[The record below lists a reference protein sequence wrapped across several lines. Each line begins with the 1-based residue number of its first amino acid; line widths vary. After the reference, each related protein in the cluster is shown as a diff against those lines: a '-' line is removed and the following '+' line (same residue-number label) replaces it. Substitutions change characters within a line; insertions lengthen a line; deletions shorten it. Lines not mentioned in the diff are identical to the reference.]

1 MLDEKTKKEIE
12 GKFDLDF
19 FKEVKIKK
27 RDGTT
32 SHFDIERIYHSIYQ
46 AMMAKQSYDEEKLEK
61 VMVDVLKT
69 SKVMIEEKDTP
80 SVEGV
85 QDIIEVSLMK
95 NGLFETAKAY
105 ILYREEKFKVR
116 EKKKEV
122 LNKEVLDS
130 VDKRFSLNSLRVL
143 ESRYLKKDNHG
154 NVIESPK
161 GMFDRVAINGA
172 LSEIVY
178 DEKIFSK
185 KNVEENYVFK
195 YNEKKDSSLYDDE
208 NSELGIKKETLEIV
222 KSYLPYLH
230 NYEDYKNKFMIG
242 KYRLNEHHFERL
254 IYGLIHEILN
264 GRITIK
270 SDDFIDLLESDY
282 FDKHES
288 FIEDMLSGMTNQ
300 RFMPNTPSLVNSGR
314 SLGMLSACFTMDMQ
328 DSMESI
334 MTAAYDTALVQKTGG
349 GTGINFSKLRPKDDI
364 VGSTKGVSSGPLSF
378 MKIIDS
384 VSDVIKQ
391 GGVRRGANMGI
402 LDAWHPNINEFIR
415 CKEEEGKYENF
426 NISVGL
432 WEDFWE
438 SYYNEE
444 DYSLLNKRTGE
455 KVKEIDPS
463 ELIERLSYYA
473 WLKADPGVLFFD
485 NINKRNVL
493 IDAKGGKIN
502 TTNPCG
508 EEPLYVY
515 ESCNLTSLNII
526 NYVKE
531 GEFDWDAFSKDIK
544 TVAHYLDNAI
554 SINKYPIKK
563 IEYNTKLTRR
573 IGIGIMG
580 LANALFDLEIKYNSK
595 EGFNF
600 MKKVMEYVT
609 YYGYETSAELSEKRG
624 AFPIYGDSDF
634 TKGDLPVEGFYN
646 TDDWT
651 LNWTD
656 LVKKIKEKGVRNAM
670 VTTMPPTGS
679 TGMISDTTS
688 GIEPTFALA
697 YEKRVTVGDFVYA
710 NDILEKKLKERG
722 IYSKKLLKKIA
733 KNGGSLKGID
743 EIPEDLREIFV
754 TSMDMHWLDHVVAQS
769 QMQKW
774 VTDSISKT
782 INMPSDV
789 EAEDVMYSYLISHEL
804 GCKGITVY
812 RDGSK
817 SNQVLNA
824 EKEEEKGSELK
835 PSDYSV
841 KLLKKKME
849 SFPKLGKIIEMEKIL
864 KRNDGNLELFL
875 KEKDHDACGDDCDCE
890 EEDCNCENE
899 EVIQTK
905 SRNSVH
911 NKDDTECPVC
921 GEKVV
926 MESGCKT
933 CHSCGWS
940 ACSSA

>member
-1 MLDEKTKKEIE
+1 MLEKDIMDKLEK
-12 GKFDLDF
+12 KFDLDF
-19 FKEVKIKK
+19 FKNTQILK
-27 RDGTT
+27 RDGKK
-32 SHFDIERIYHSIYQ
+32 SPYDVERVYNSIYQ
-46 AMMAKQSYDEEKLEK
+46 AMIAKQSYDEEKLEK
-61 VMVDVLKT
+61 VMLDVLKT
-69 SKVMIEEKDTP
+69 SKEMIKEKDVP
-80 SVEGV
+80 SVEDV

-95 NGLFETAKAY
+95 NSLFETAKAY

-122 LNKEVLDS
+122 LNKEKLDS

-143 ESRYLKKDNHG
+143 ESRYLKKDNEG

-172 LSEIVY
+172 LAEIIY
-178 DEKIFSK
+178 DEKIFTK

-195 YNEKKDSSLYDDE
+195 YNEKEEDDLYEDDDSKI
-208 NSELGIKKETLEIV
+208 GIKKENLEVV
-222 KSYLPYLH
+222 KTYLPYLH
-230 NYEDYKNKFMIG
+230 KFKDYKNKFSIG
-242 KYRLNEHHFERL
+242 KYNLNEHHFERL

-264 GRITIK
+264 GRISIK
-270 SDDFIDLLESDY
+270 SDEFIKLLESDY
-282 FDKHES
+282 FDQHES
-288 FIEDMLSGMTNQ
+288 FIEDMLEGMTNQ
-300 RFMPNTPSLVNSGR
+300 RFMPNTPSRVNSGR
-314 SLGMLSACFTMDMQ
+314 RLGMLSACFTMDME
-328 DSMESI
+328 DNMESI
-334 MTAAYDTALVQKTGG
+334 MRAAYDTALVQKTGG

-402 LDAWHPNINEFIR
+402 LDAWHPDINDFIR

-444 DYSLLNKRTGE
+444 GYSLLNKRTGK
-455 KVKEIDPS
+455 KVREIDPT

-515 ESCNLTSLNII
+515 ESCNLTSLNIV
-526 NYVKE
+526 NYVNN
-531 GEFDWDAFSKDIK
+531 GEFDWDSFSEDIK

-573 IGIGIMG
+573 IGVGIMG
-580 LANALFDLEIKYNSK
+580 LANTLFDLEIKYNSE
-595 EGFNF
+595 EGFKF
-600 MKKVMEYVT
+600 MKKIMEYVT
-609 YYGYETSAELSEKRG
+609 YYAYDESAELAEKRG
-624 AFPIYGDSDF
+624 YFPIYEDSDF
-634 TKGDLPVEGFYN
+634 KKGDLPVEGFYN
-646 TDDWT
+646 TKDWT
-651 LNWTD
+651 LNWND
-656 LVKKIKEKGVRNAM
+656 LINKIKEKGVRNAM

-710 NDILEKKLKERG
+710 NEILEKKLKERG
-722 IYSKKLLKKIA
+722 IYSNKLLKKIA
-733 KNGGSLKGID
+733 KNGGSLQGID
-743 EIPEDLREIFV
+743 EIPQDLKEIFV

-769 QMQKW
+769 EMQKW

-782 INMPSDV
+782 INMPSNV
-789 EAEDVMYSYLISHEL
+789 EAEDVMYSYLISHQL

-824 EKEEEKGSELK
+824 EKDEEESLVMK
-835 PSDYSV
+835 PSDHSV
-841 KLLKKKME
+841 KVLKNKME
-849 SFPKLGKIIEMEKIL
+849 SFPKLGKIIDMDKIL
-864 KRNDGNLELFL
+864 KRDDGNLELFL
-875 KEKDHDACGDDCDCE
+875 KQKDNDACGDDECDCD
-890 EEDCNCENE
+890 EDGCCENE
-899 EVIQTK
+899 EEVSK
-905 SRNSVH
+905 SNSESSMS
-911 NKDDTECPVC
+911 NSGNECPSC
-921 GEKVV
+921 GDTVV

-940 ACSSA
+940 ACGSA